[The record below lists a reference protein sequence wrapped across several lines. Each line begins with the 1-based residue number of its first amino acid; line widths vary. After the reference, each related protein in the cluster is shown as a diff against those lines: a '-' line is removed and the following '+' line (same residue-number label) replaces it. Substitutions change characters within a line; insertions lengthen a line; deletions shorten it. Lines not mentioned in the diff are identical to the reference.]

1 VGYLNTFSP
10 TIHISI
16 MSAVFLRV
24 AARGSMARAAAR
36 PAPLMARSTAA
47 LFSTSMPRRSDPH
60 GEETF
65 EEFTAR

>member
-1 VGYLNTFSP
+1 
-10 TIHISI
+10 

-24 AARGSMARAAAR
+24 AARGSLARAAAAR
-36 PAPLMARSTAA
+36 PAPLMARSTVAA
-47 LFSTSMPRRSDPH
+47 LQASSFSTSMPRRSDPH